1 MGEWKHPKACYET
14 QLSGLGCSKK
24 KPLRFQNKKI
34 AQIRTENREMAVECA
49 RDDDV
54 WCVVHLARKEPTHFL
69 ASH

>member
-1 MGEWKHPKACYET
+1 MF
-14 QLSGLGCSKK
+14 QK